1 MARAWAWLRVL
12 FGKHE
17 IKIGDPVFTK
27 SFFKDLLERALK
39 TAAQFTIGGLAL
51 GEGVDAFAVDWQLGL
66 GFAVTGFVLSA
77 LTSIASAGIGTKGD
91 ASLVK

>member
-1 MARAWAWLRVL
+1 M
-12 FGKHE
+12 
-17 IKIGDPVFTK
+17 FTK